1 MIKYNLKMG
10 VNNIADLLRKKI
22 GSTKVKTSEEYL
34 LSYSYDST
42 GIKKKPDIVA
52 FPENESDISN
62 ILKIASKFKIP
73 LTPRGGG
80 LGYSGGSVPVEGGI
94 VLAFSRMNRIIRFD
108 EKNLL
113 MEVEPG
119 VITSKVIEV
128 SESRGLFYPPD
139 PASLKNSTI
148 GGNVSENAGGPRC
161 FKYGVTSDY
170 VMAVEGF
177 LMNGEKVKFGSYS
190 IKDVSGYD
198 IKKLIVGSEG
208 TLIVLS
214 KIILR
219 VIPKPE
225 SRILIRVG
233 FSSMRSGAD
242 FIMKIIRFN
251 LSPSVLEFIDKTSL
265 DAVNKYLQTEKDS
278 SINSVVLLELDGGKE
293 EIANKLNSLK
303 QLASEFG
310 INDIEIAD
318 NEDDMEELW
327 SIRRN
332 LSPAISS
339 LKPKKINEDIA
350 VPIGNVPDTIEYI
363 SGLADEYNINVVM
376 FGHLG
381 DGNIHT
387 NVMIDPSNKREVEN
401 SKIVLDKIFKYV
413 ISVKGTI
420 SGEHGIGLSKKEF
433 LGYQYSEREIEIF
446 RKIKGV
452 FDPENLLNPGK
463 IF

>member
-1 MIKYNLKMG
+1 MDIK
-10 VNNIADLLRKKI
+10 NISDLLRNSI
-22 GSTKVKTSEEYL
+22 GSSKIKTSEEFL
-34 LSYSYDST
+34 LSYSYDAT
-42 GIKKKPDIVA
+42 GIKKNPDIVA

-73 LTPRGGG
+73 VTPRGGG
-80 LGYSGGSVPVEGGI
+80 VGYSGGSVPVQGGI
-94 VLAFSRMNRIIRFD
+94 VMAFSKMNRILKFD

-113 MEVEPG
+113 IEAEPG
-119 VITSKVIEV
+119 VITGRIIDIC
-128 SESRGLFYPPD
+128 ESRGLFYPPD

-208 TLIVLS
+208 TLIVIS
-214 KIILR
+214 KIVLK

-225 SRILIRVG
+225 SRILIRVE
-233 FSSMRSGAD
+233 FNSLKAGAD

-265 DAVNKYLQTEKDS
+265 DAVNKYLRTENERDTK
-278 SINSVVLLELDGGKE
+278 SIVILELDGSSGDVN
-293 EIANKLNSLK
+293 NKLKSLK
-303 QLASEFG
+303 RLALESG
-310 INDIEIAD
+310 VNDIKIAD
-318 NEDDMEELW
+318 NTAEMEELW

-332 LSPAISS
+332 LSPAISN

-350 VPIGNVPDTIEYI
+350 VPIGKVSDTIEYI
-363 SGLADEYNINVVM
+363 SGLADEYDMCIVM

-387 NVMIDPSNKREVEN
+387 NIMIDPADKRELEN
-401 SKIVLDKIFKYV
+401 SKIILDKIFKYV
-413 ISVKGTI
+413 VSVKGTI
-420 SGEHGIGLSKKEF
+420 SGEHGIGLSKKEY
-433 LGYQYSEREIEIF
+433 LGYQYSKTEIDIF
-446 RKIKGV
+446 RKIKSV
-452 FDPENLLNPGK
+452 FDPDNLLNPGK

>member
-1 MIKYNLKMG
+1 MDVQI
-10 VNNIADLLRKKI
+10 ISDLLSRDI
-22 GSTKVKTSEEYL
+22 GSTKVKTEKEFL
-34 LSYSYDST
+34 FAYSYDAT
-42 GIKKKPDIVA
+42 GIKKNPDIVV

-73 LTPRGGG
+73 VTPRGGG
-80 LGYSGGSVPVEGGI
+80 VGYSGGSVPVEGGI
-94 VLAFSRMNRIIRFD
+94 VIAFSRMNRILKFD
-108 EKNLL
+108 EKNFLIV
-113 MEVEPG
+113 VEPG
-119 VITSKVIEV
+119 VITSKVIDLC
-128 SESRGLFYPPD
+128 ESKGLFYPPD

-177 LMNGEKVKFGSYS
+177 LMNGEKVQFGSHS

-208 TLIVLS
+208 TLIVIS
-214 KIILR
+214 KIVLK

-225 SRILIRVG
+225 SRLLIRVG
-233 FSSMRSGAD
+233 FRSMKAGAD

-265 DAVNKYLQTEKDS
+265 DALYKYLHTENVKD
-278 SINSVVLLELDGGKE
+278 INSIIILEFDGSSVDIDSKV
-293 EIANKLNSLK
+293 KSLK
-303 QLASEFG
+303 RLASESG
-310 INDIEIAD
+310 VIDIKIAENTKEID
-318 NEDDMEELW
+318 ELW

-332 LSPAISS
+332 LSPAISN

-350 VPIGNVPDTIEYI
+350 VPIGKISDTIEYI
-363 SGLADEYNINVVM
+363 SGLSDEYDIYIVM

-387 NVMIDPSNKREVEN
+387 NIMIDPSDSREVDN
-401 SKIVLDKIFKYV
+401 SKIILDKIFKYV
-413 ISVKGTI
+413 ISVNGTI
-420 SGEHGIGLSKKEF
+420 SGEHGIGLSKKKY
-433 LGYQYSEREIEIF
+433 LGYQYSETEIDIF
-446 RKIKGV
+446 RKIKSV
-452 FDPENLLNPGK
+452 FDPHNLLNPGK

>member
-1 MIKYNLKMG
+1 MDIK
-10 VNNIADLLRKKI
+10 VISDLLRKNI
-22 GSTKVKTSEEYL
+22 GSSKIKTSEEFL
-34 LSYSYDST
+34 LSYSYDAT
-42 GIKKKPDIVA
+42 GIKKDPDIVA

-73 LTPRGGG
+73 VTPRGGG
-80 LGYSGGSVPVEGGI
+80 VGYSGGSVPVQGGI
-94 VLAFSRMNRIIRFD
+94 VMAFSKMNRILEFD

-113 MEVEPG
+113 IVVEPG
-119 VITSKVIEV
+119 VITGRVIDMCENK
-128 SESRGLFYPPD
+128 GLFYPPD

-177 LMNGEKVKFGSYS
+177 LMNGKKVKFGSYS

-208 TLIVLS
+208 TLMVIS
-214 KIILR
+214 KIVLR

-225 SRILIRVG
+225 SRILTRVEFG
-233 FSSMRSGAD
+233 SMKAGAD

-265 DAVNKYLQTEKDS
+265 DAVSKYLSTEMDRG
-278 SINSVVLLELDGGKE
+278 INSIVIIELDGSSE
-293 EIANKLNSLK
+293 DINSKLKSLK
-303 QLASEFG
+303 KLASESG
-310 INDIEIAD
+310 VINIKIAD
-318 NEDDMEELW
+318 NADEIEELW
-327 SIRRN
+327 SVRRN
-332 LSPAISS
+332 LSPAISN
-339 LKPKKINEDIA
+339 LKPKKINEDIS
-350 VPIGNVPDTIEYI
+350 VPIGKVSDTIEYI
-363 SGLADEYNINVVM
+363 SGLADEYDISIVM

-387 NVMIDPSNKREVEN
+387 NIMIDPEDNRELEN
-401 SKIVLDKIFKYV
+401 SKIILDKIFKYV

-420 SGEHGIGLSKKEF
+420 SGEHGIGLSKKKY
-433 LGYQYSEREIEIF
+433 LSYQYSKTEIDIF
-446 RKIKGV
+446 RKIKSV